1 MYKKAKRLITVCIIL
16 ACVLQTAISQ
26 NLTLSPYS
34 IFGPGELQFMG
45 NASNLAKGRVS
56 QGIRRSY
63 EINSLNPASYSALK
77 NTIIEAGFAQN
88 NGTIKN
94 AGTSADIT
102 TVGFSYINF
111 GIPISEKRGWGL
123 SFGLMPFSSI
133 GYNVVSVD
141 SVPQDTFNMAKTN
154 NFFGK
159 GGLTKF
165 YLGMGYRIY
174 KDSTKTFSL
183 GANIGYVFGNLN
195 STTQALFPINYYKFN
210 VEESTNRYT
219 GGLVFDYGLQF
230 EQLLSKKSETKKTWL
245 TAGLSMN
252 ARTELNSTRQY
263 VLRSLA
269 IGGGSRSG
277 RDTVLNTDNESG
289 TMVLPMALKGGLSIN
304 FDDKLLLATD
314 VEYTEWSAYKTTWP
328 SSGASGDALRNSMA
342 FAFGGSYTQDANDY
356 NNFTKRV
363 EYRAGFRYEQSNI
376 IINNNGVDV
385 MGISAGL
392 GLPMGKSRSKVNLS
406 FEYLKRGNTS
416 NSLIQEDYYRFILG
430 ITFAD
435 RWFVRY
441 RYD

>member
-1 MYKKAKRLITVCIIL
+1 MYKKAKGLITVCLIL
-16 ACVLQTAISQ
+16 FCVLQTAISQ

-34 IFGPGELQFMG
+34 IFGAGELQFMG

-56 QGIRRSY
+56 QGIRKPY

-88 NGTIKN
+88 NGTIKS
-94 AGTSADIT
+94 ASSSADFT

-111 GIPISEKRGWGL
+111 GIPISEKRGWGF
-123 SFGLMPFSSI
+123 SFGLMPYSSV

-141 SVPQDTFNMAKTN
+141 SIQQDTFNMAKTN

-165 YLGMGYRIY
+165 YIGMGYKIY
-174 KDSTKTFSL
+174 KDSVRSLSL
-183 GANIGYVFGNLN
+183 GANVGYIFGNLN
-195 STTQALFPINYYKFN
+195 ATTQVLFPINYLKFN

-230 EQLLSKKSETKKTWL
+230 EQKIGKKTS
-245 TAGLSMN
+245 AVVGASMN
-252 ARTELNSTRQY
+252 ARTELSSTRQY

-269 IGGGSRSG
+269 IGGGSRSV
-277 RDTVLNTDNESG
+277 RDTVLSTDNESG
-289 TMVLPMALKGGLSIN
+289 SMTLPMGLKAGLSVN
-304 FDDKLLLATD
+304 YNDKIVVAAD
-314 VEYTEWSAYKTTWP
+314 AEYTEWSAYKTTFP
-328 SSGASGDALRNSMA
+328 SSGASGDAFRNSMA
-342 FAFGGSYTQDANDY
+342 FALGGSYTQDINDY
-356 NNFTKRV
+356 NNFLKRV

-376 IINNNGVDV
+376 IINNNGVDM

-392 GLPMGKSRSKVNLS
+392 GLPMGKSRSKVNVS
-406 FEYLKRGNTS
+406 FEYLKRGNTA
-416 NSLIQEDYYRFILG
+416 NNLIQEDYYRFILG

>member
-1 MYKKAKRLITVCIIL
+1 
-16 ACVLQTAISQ
+16 LQTAISQ

-56 QGIRRSY
+56 QGIRRPY

-88 NGTIKN
+88 NGTIK
-94 AGTSADIT
+94 SASSSAEVT
-102 TVGFSYINF
+102 TVGFSYVNF
-111 GIPISEKRGWGL
+111 GIPLSEKRGWGL
-123 SFGLMPFSSI
+123 SFGLMPYSSI
-133 GYNVVSVD
+133 GYKVVADSSVQ
-141 SVPQDTFNMAKTN
+141 QDTFKMPITN
-154 NFFGK
+154 TFIGK

-165 YLGMGYRIY
+165 YIGMGCKIY
-174 KDSTKTFSL
+174 KDSLRSLSL
-183 GANIGYVFGNLN
+183 GVNVGYIFGNLN
-195 STTQALFPINYYKFN
+195 STTQALFPIDYLKFN
-210 VEESTNRYT
+210 IEESNNRYT

-230 EQLLSKKSETKKTWL
+230 EQKIGKKTS
-245 TAGLSMN
+245 AVVGASMN
-252 ARTELNSTRQY
+252 VRTELSSTRQY

-269 IGGGSRSG
+269 IGGGSRNG
-277 RDTVLNTDNESG
+277 RDTALSTDNESG
-289 TMVLPMALKGGLSIN
+289 SMTLPMGLKAGLSVN
-304 FDDKLLLATD
+304 HNDKFLLAAD

-328 SSGASGDALRNSMA
+328 SSGSSGDALRNSLA
-342 FAFGGSYTQDANDY
+342 FAFGGSYTQDVNDY
-356 NNFTKRV
+356 NNFLKRV

-376 IINNNGVDV
+376 IINNNGVDL

-392 GLPMGKSRSKVNLS
+392 GLPMGKSRSKVNVS
-406 FEYLKRGNTS
+406 FEYLKRGTTS
-416 NSLIQEDYYRFILG
+416 NNLIQEDYYRLILG

>member
-1 MYKKAKRLITVCIIL
+1 MYKKAKGLITVCLIL
-16 ACVLQTAISQ
+16 CCVLQTAISQ

-34 IFGPGELQFMG
+34 YYGPGELQFMG

-63 EINSLNPASYSALK
+63 EINSLNPASYGAIK

-94 AGTSADIT
+94 AVSSTDLT
-102 TVGFSYINF
+102 TVGFSYVNF

-133 GYNVVSVD
+133 GYKVVSVD
-141 SVPQDTFNMAKTN
+141 SIPQDTFNMAKTN
-154 NFFGK
+154 TFFGK

-165 YLGMGYRIY
+165 YIGMGYKIY
-174 KDSTKTFSL
+174 KDSVRSL
-183 GANIGYVFGNLN
+183 SVGVNLGYIFGNLN
-195 STTQALFPINYYKFN
+195 STTQVLFPINYLKFN
-210 VEESTNRYT
+210 VEEATNRYT
-219 GGLVFDYGLQF
+219 GGLIFDYGLQF
-230 EQLLSKKSETKKTWL
+230 EQLLSKKSNPKKTTL
-245 TAGLSMN
+245 VAGLTMN

-269 IGGGSRSG
+269 IGGSSRSG
-277 RDTVLNTDNESG
+277 RDTALSTDNESG
-289 TMVLPMALKGGLSIN
+289 TMTLPMGLKGGLSIN
-304 FDDKLLLATD
+304 YDDKILLAAD
-314 VEYTEWSAYKTTWP
+314 VEYSEWNAYKTTWP
-328 SSGASGDALRNSMA
+328 SSGTSGDALRNSMA
-342 FAFGGSYTQDANDY
+342 FAFGGSYIQDVNDY
-356 NNFTKRV
+356 NNFLKRV

-416 NSLIQEDYYRFILG
+416 NNLIQEDYYRFILG

>member
-1 MYKKAKRLITVCIIL
+1 MYKKAKRLITVCLIL
-16 ACVLQTAISQ
+16 FCVLQTAISQ

-56 QGIRRSY
+56 QGIRRPY

-88 NGTIKN
+88 NGTIK
-94 AGTSADIT
+94 SASSSAEVT
-102 TVGFSYINF
+102 TVGFSYVNF
-111 GIPISEKRGWGL
+111 GIPLSEKRGWGL
-123 SFGLMPFSSI
+123 SFGLMPYSSI
-133 GYNVVSVD
+133 GYKVVADSSVQ
-141 SVPQDTFNMAKTN
+141 QDTFKMPITN
-154 NFFGK
+154 TFIGK

-165 YLGMGYRIY
+165 YIGMGYKIY
-174 KDSTKTFSL
+174 KDSLRSLSL
-183 GANIGYVFGNLN
+183 GVNVGYIFGNLN
-195 STTQALFPINYYKFN
+195 STTQALFPIDYLKFN
-210 VEESTNRYT
+210 IEESNNRYT

-230 EQLLSKKSETKKTWL
+230 EQKIGKKT
-245 TAGLSMN
+245 TAVVGASMN
-252 ARTELNSTRQY
+252 VRTELSSTRQY

-269 IGGGSRSG
+269 IGGGSRNG
-277 RDTVLNTDNESG
+277 RDTALSTDNESG
-289 TMVLPMALKGGLSIN
+289 SMTLPMGLKAGLSVN
-304 FDDKLLLATD
+304 HNDKFLLAAD

-328 SSGASGDALRNSMA
+328 SSGSSGDALRNSLA
-342 FAFGGSYTQDANDY
+342 FAFGGSYTQDVNDY
-356 NNFTKRV
+356 NNFLKRV

-376 IINNNGVDV
+376 IINNNGVDI

-392 GLPMGKSRSKVNLS
+392 GLPMGKSRSKVNVS
-406 FEYLKRGNTS
+406 FEYLKRGTTS
-416 NSLIQEDYYRFILG
+416 NNLIQEDYYRLILG

>member
-1 MYKKAKRLITVCIIL
+1 M
-16 ACVLQTAISQ
+16 QTAISQ

-56 QGIRRSY
+56 QGIRRPY

-88 NGTIKN
+88 NGTIK
-94 AGTSADIT
+94 SASSSAEVT
-102 TVGFSYINF
+102 TVGFSYVNF
-111 GIPISEKRGWGL
+111 GIPLSEKRGWGL
-123 SFGLMPFSSI
+123 SFGLMPYSSI
-133 GYNVVSVD
+133 GYKVVADSSVQ
-141 SVPQDTFNMAKTN
+141 QDTFKMPITN
-154 NFFGK
+154 TFIGK

-165 YLGMGYRIY
+165 YIGMGCKIY
-174 KDSTKTFSL
+174 KDSLRSLSL
-183 GANIGYVFGNLN
+183 GVNVGYIFGNLN
-195 STTQALFPINYYKFN
+195 STTQALFPIDYLKFN
-210 VEESTNRYT
+210 IEESNNRYT

-230 EQLLSKKSETKKTWL
+230 EQKIGKKTS
-245 TAGLSMN
+245 AVVGASMN
-252 ARTELNSTRQY
+252 VRTELSSTRQY

-269 IGGGSRSG
+269 IGGGSRNG
-277 RDTVLNTDNESG
+277 RDTALSTDNESG
-289 TMVLPMALKGGLSIN
+289 SMTLPMGLKAGLSVN
-304 FDDKLLLATD
+304 HNDKFLLAAD

-328 SSGASGDALRNSMA
+328 SSGSSGDALRNSLA
-342 FAFGGSYTQDANDY
+342 FAFGGSYTQDVNDY
-356 NNFTKRV
+356 NNFLKRV

-376 IINNNGVDV
+376 IINNNGVDL

-392 GLPMGKSRSKVNLS
+392 GLPMGKSRSKVNVS
-406 FEYLKRGNTS
+406 FEYLKRGTTS
-416 NSLIQEDYYRFILG
+416 NNLIQEDYYRLILG

>member
-1 MYKKAKRLITVCIIL
+1 MYKKAKRLITVCLIL
-16 ACVLQTAISQ
+16 FCVLQTAISQ

-56 QGIRRSY
+56 QGIRRPY

-88 NGTIKN
+88 NGTIK
-94 AGTSADIT
+94 SASSSAEVT
-102 TVGFSYINF
+102 TVGFSYVNF
-111 GIPISEKRGWGL
+111 GIPLSEKRGWGL
-123 SFGLMPFSSI
+123 SFGLMPYSSI
-133 GYNVVSVD
+133 GYKVVADSSVQ
-141 SVPQDTFNMAKTN
+141 QDTFKMPITN
-154 NFFGK
+154 TFIGK

-165 YLGMGYRIY
+165 YIGMGYKIY
-174 KDSTKTFSL
+174 KDSLRSLSL
-183 GANIGYVFGNLN
+183 GVNVGYIFGNLN
-195 STTQALFPINYYKFN
+195 STTQALFPIDYLKFN
-210 VEESTNRYT
+210 IEESNNRYT

-230 EQLLSKKSETKKTWL
+230 EQKIGKKT
-245 TAGLSMN
+245 TAVVGASMN
-252 ARTELNSTRQY
+252 VRTELSSTRQY

-269 IGGGSRSG
+269 IGGGSRNG
-277 RDTVLNTDNESG
+277 RDTALSTDNESG
-289 TMVLPMALKGGLSIN
+289 SMTLPMGLKAGLSVN
-304 FDDKLLLATD
+304 HNDKFLLAAD

-328 SSGASGDALRNSMA
+328 SSGSSGDALRNSLA
-342 FAFGGSYTQDANDY
+342 FAFGGSYTQDVNDY
-356 NNFTKRV
+356 NNFLKRV

-376 IINNNGVDV
+376 IINNNGVDL

-392 GLPMGKSRSKVNLS
+392 GLPMGKSRSKVNVS
-406 FEYLKRGNTS
+406 FEYLKRGTTS
-416 NSLIQEDYYRFILG
+416 NNLIQEDYYRLILG